1 MAPRPYGV
9 LLVSF
14 SRHSHQ
20 SSFVPLYQAH
30 PRTRIVAVADEDG
43 EIDESLRQV
52 NRRWARDLGVPYLP
66 AVEDGLRRDD
76 VDIVSVAHEIERR
89 ADLAVRAA
97 AAGKHLWIDKFMGA
111 AIDECDAVVAAVAD
125 SGVRAIVPSFHYGS
139 LVGHALEALRRD
151 PVGELL
157 GVHVDAMFSK
167 GWPRPIAAEDRRP
180 FRPPG
185 RWKFDE
191 VKRELLT
198 VGSYAVG
205 LVQACLDRP
214 VTRVAGHGGAFF
226 FPEHARTG
234 TDDFGTLTMSDAAG
248 RPATICGGRI
258 GVATHPAGGPLRAVL
273 VGSRGTLTIDAKR
286 PAAQAF
292 LRPEI
297 VETRYEPDADDWMQ
311 WASGPPVLNPSLS
324 GDAAG
329 LAAGLEE
336 FVTALDEDRDPSW
349 PVARAR
355 DNMEILLAGY
365 RSICEAGA
373 VVDLPLPRTGA

>member
-1 MAPRPYGV
+1 MTRPYGV

-20 SSFVPLYQAH
+20 TSFVPLYQAH
-30 PRTRIVAVADEDG
+30 PRTRIVAVADDDG
-43 EIDESLRQV
+43 EIDEPLRQV
-52 NRRWARDLGVPYLP
+52 NRRWARELGVPYLP
-66 AVEDGLRRDD
+66 AVEDGLRRGD
-76 VDIVSVAHEIERR
+76 VDIVSIAHEIERR
-89 ADLAVRAA
+89 SDFAVRAA
-97 AAGKHLWIDKFMGA
+97 GAGKHLWIDKFMGA
-111 AIDECDAVVAAVAD
+111 TVDECDAVVDAVAAA
-125 SGVRAIVPSFHYGS
+125 GVRALVPSFHYGS
-139 LVGHALEALRRD
+139 LVSHALQALRDD

-167 GWPRPIAAEDRRP
+167 GWPRPIADEERRP
-180 FRPPG
+180 FRPAG

-205 LVQACLDRP
+205 LVQACLDQP
-214 VTRVAGHGGAFF
+214 VARVAGHGGAFF

-234 TDDFGTLTMSDAAG
+234 TEDFGTLAMSDAAG
-248 RPATICGGRI
+248 RSATICGGRI

-273 VGSRGTLTIDAKR
+273 VGSRGTVSIDAKR

-297 VETRYEPDADDWMQ
+297 VATRYEPNPEDWMQ
-311 WASGPPVLNPSLS
+311 WASGPPVLQPSLAP
-324 GDAAG
+324 DTAG

-336 FVTALDEDRDPSW
+336 LVSALDEDREPSY
-349 PVARAR
+349 PVSRAR

-365 RSICEAGA
+365 RSICEGGA
-373 VVDLPLPRTGA
+373 VVDLPLARGKA

>member
-1 MAPRPYGV
+1 MTRPYGV

-20 SSFVPLYQAH
+20 TSFVPLYQAH
-30 PRTRIVAVADEDG
+30 PRTRIVAVADDDG
-43 EIDESLRQV
+43 EIDEPLRQV
-52 NRRWARDLGVPYLP
+52 NRRWARELGVPYLP
-66 AVEDGLRRDD
+66 TVEDGLRRGD
-76 VDIVSVAHEIERR
+76 VDIVSIAHEIERR
-89 ADLAVRAA
+89 SDFAVRAA
-97 AAGKHLWIDKFMGA
+97 GAGKHLWIDKFMGA
-111 AIDECDAVVAAVAD
+111 TVDECDAVVDAVAAA
-125 SGVRAIVPSFHYGS
+125 GVRALVPSFHYGS
-139 LVGHALEALRRD
+139 LVSHALQALRDD

-167 GWPRPIAAEDRRP
+167 GWPRPIADEERRP
-180 FRPPG
+180 FRPAG

-205 LVQACLDRP
+205 LVQACLDQP
-214 VTRVAGHGGAFF
+214 VARVAGHGGAFF

-234 TDDFGTLTMSDAAG
+234 TEDFGTLAMSDAAG
-248 RPATICGGRI
+248 RCATICGGRI

-273 VGSRGTLTIDAKR
+273 VGSRGTVSIDAKR

-297 VETRYEPDADDWMQ
+297 VATRYEPNPEDWMQ
-311 WASGPPVLNPSLS
+311 WASGPPVLQPSLAP
-324 GDAAG
+324 DTAG

-336 FVTALDEDRDPSW
+336 LVSALDEDREPSY
-349 PVARAR
+349 PVSRAR

-365 RSICEAGA
+365 RSICEGGA
-373 VVDLPLPRTGA
+373 VVDLPLARGKA

>member
-1 MAPRPYGV
+1 MADRSYGV

-43 EIDESLRQV
+43 DIDETLRQV

-66 AVEDGLRRDD
+66 RVEDGLRRED
-76 VDIVSVAHEIERR
+76 VDIVSLAHEIERR
-89 ADLAVRAA
+89 ADLAVRACR
-97 AAGKHLWIDKFMGA
+97 AGKHLWIDKFMGA
-111 AIDECDAVVAAVAD
+111 TIDECDAVVAAVTA
-125 SGVRAIVPSFHYGS
+125 SGGRAIVPSFHYGS
-139 LVGHALEALRRD
+139 LVRRALEALRRD
-151 PVGELL
+151 PIGELL

-167 GWPRPIAAEDRRP
+167 GWPRPIAGPDRRP
-180 FRPPG
+180 FRPAG

-205 LVQACLDRP
+205 LVQACLDQP
-214 VTRVAGHGGAFF
+214 VARVVGHGGAFF

-234 TDDFGTLTMSDAAG
+234 TEDFGTLTMSDAAG
-248 RPATICGGRI
+248 RTATICGGRI
-258 GVATHPAGGPLRAVL
+258 GVATHPAGGPSRAFL

-286 PAAQAF
+286 PAVQVF

-297 VETRYEPDADDWMQ
+297 AEARYEPDPDDWMQ
-311 WASGPPVLNPSLS
+311 WASGPPVLNPSL
-324 GDAAG
+324 DADPAG

-336 FVTALDEDRDPSW
+336 FVSALDEDRDPSY

-365 RSICEAGA
+365 QSISEGGA
-373 VVDLPLPRTGA
+373 VVDLPLTRRTA

>member
-1 MAPRPYGV
+1 MTRPYGV

-20 SSFVPLYQAH
+20 TSFVPLYQAH
-30 PRTRIVAVADEDG
+30 PRTRIVAVADDDG
-43 EIDESLRQV
+43 EIDEPLRQV
-52 NRRWARDLGVPYLP
+52 NRRWARELGVPYLP
-66 AVEDGLRRDD
+66 SVEDGLRRGD
-76 VDIVSVAHEIERR
+76 VDIVSIAHEIERR
-89 ADLAVRAA
+89 SDFAVRAA
-97 AAGKHLWIDKFMGA
+97 GAGKHLWIDKFMGA
-111 AIDECDAVVAAVAD
+111 TVDECDAVVDAVAAA
-125 SGVRAIVPSFHYGS
+125 GVRALVPSFHYGS
-139 LVGHALEALRRD
+139 LVSHALQALRDD

-167 GWPRPIAAEDRRP
+167 GWPRPIADQERRP
-180 FRPPG
+180 FRPAG

-205 LVQACLDRP
+205 LVQACLDQP
-214 VTRVAGHGGAFF
+214 VARVAGHGGAFF

-234 TDDFGTLTMSDAAG
+234 TEDFGTLAMSDAAG
-248 RPATICGGRI
+248 RSATICGGRI

-297 VETRYEPDADDWMQ
+297 VATRSEPTPEDWMQ
-311 WASGPPVLNPSLS
+311 WASGPPVLQPSLAP
-324 GDAAG
+324 DTAG

-336 FVTALDEDRDPSW
+336 LVSALDEDREPSY
-349 PVARAR
+349 PVSRAR

-365 RSICEAGA
+365 RSICEGGA
-373 VVDLPLPRTGA
+373 VVDLPLARGKA

>member
-1 MAPRPYGV
+1 MTRPYGV

-20 SSFVPLYQAH
+20 TSFVPLYQAH
-30 PRTRIVAVADEDG
+30 PRTRIVAVADDDG
-43 EIDESLRQV
+43 EIDEPLRQV
-52 NRRWARDLGVPYLP
+52 NRRWARELGVPYLP
-66 AVEDGLRRDD
+66 TVEDGLRRGD
-76 VDIVSVAHEIERR
+76 VDIVSIAHEIERR
-89 ADLAVRAA
+89 SDFAVRAA
-97 AAGKHLWIDKFMGA
+97 GAGKHLWIDKFMGA
-111 AIDECDAVVAAVAD
+111 TVDECDAVVDAVAAA
-125 SGVRAIVPSFHYGS
+125 GVRALVPSFHYGS
-139 LVGHALEALRRD
+139 LVSHALQALRDD

-167 GWPRPIAAEDRRP
+167 GWPRPIADEERRP
-180 FRPPG
+180 FRPAG

-205 LVQACLDRP
+205 LVQACLDQP
-214 VTRVAGHGGAFF
+214 VARVAGHGGAFF

-234 TDDFGTLTMSDAAG
+234 TEDFGTLAMSDAAG
-248 RPATICGGRI
+248 RSATICGGRI

-273 VGSRGTLTIDAKR
+273 VGSRGTVTIDAKR

-297 VETRYEPDADDWMQ
+297 VATRYEPNPEDWMQ
-311 WASGPPVLNPSLS
+311 WASGPPVLQPSLAP
-324 GDAAG
+324 DTAG
-329 LAAGLEE
+329 LAAGLAEL
-336 FVTALDEDRDPSW
+336 VSALDEDREPSY
-349 PVARAR
+349 PVSRAR

-365 RSICEAGA
+365 RSICEGGA
-373 VVDLPLPRTGA
+373 VVDLPLARGKA

>member
-1 MAPRPYGV
+1 MSAPPYGV

-43 EIDESLRQV
+43 EIDEPLRQV

-66 AVEDGLRRDD
+66 RVEDGLRRED
-76 VDIVSVAHEIERR
+76 VDIVSIAHEIERR
-89 ADLAVRAA
+89 SGLAVRAA

-111 AIDECDAVVAAVAD
+111 DIDECDAVVAAVAD
-125 SGVRAIVPSFHYGS
+125 SGTRAIVPSFHYGS
-139 LVGHALEALRRD
+139 FVGHALQALRTD

-167 GWPRPIAAEDRRP
+167 GWPRPIADEDRRP
-180 FRPPG
+180 FRPAG

-198 VGSYAVG
+198 VGAYAVG
-205 LVQACLDRP
+205 LLQACLDRP

-234 TDDFGTLTMSDAAG
+234 TDDFGTLVMSDAAG

-258 GVATHPAGGPLRAVL
+258 GVATHPAGGPLRALPRRYPGDPRHRRQEARGPGLPAPRDPGDPVRA
-273 VGSRGTLTIDAKR
+273 GSR
-286 PAAQAF
+286 
-292 LRPEI
+292 
-297 VETRYEPDADDWMQ
+297 
-311 WASGPPVLNPSLS
+311 
-324 GDAAG
+324 
-329 LAAGLEE
+329 
-336 FVTALDEDRDPSW
+336 
-349 PVARAR
+349 
-355 DNMEILLAGY
+355 
-365 RSICEAGA
+365 
-373 VVDLPLPRTGA
+373 

>member
-1 MAPRPYGV
+1 M
-9 LLVSF
+9 
-14 SRHSHQ
+14 
-20 SSFVPLYQAH
+20 
-30 PRTRIVAVADEDG
+30 
-43 EIDESLRQV
+43 

-66 AVEDGLRRDD
+66 TVEDGLRRDD
-76 VDIVSVAHEIERR
+76 VEIVSIAHEIERR
-89 ADLAVRAA
+89 SGLAVRGAG
-97 AAGKHLWIDKFMGA
+97 AGKHLWIDKFMGA
-111 AIDECDAVVAAVAD
+111 TVDECDAVVDAVAAA
-125 SGVRAIVPSFHYGS
+125 GVRALVPSFHYGS
-139 LVGHALEALRRD
+139 LVSHALQALRND

-167 GWPRPIAAEDRRP
+167 GWPRPIADEDRRP
-180 FRPPG
+180 FRPAG

-205 LVQACLDRP
+205 LVQACLDQP
-214 VTRVAGHGGAFF
+214 VARVVGHGGAFF

-234 TDDFGTLTMSDAAG
+234 TEDFGTLSMSDAAG
-248 RPATICGGRI
+248 RSATICGGRI
-258 GVATHPAGGPLRAVL
+258 GVASHPAGGPLRAFL

-297 VETRYEPDADDWMQ
+297 VATRYEPNPEDWMQ

-324 GDAAG
+324 PDSAG
-329 LAAGLEE
+329 LAAGLDEL
-336 FVTALDEDRDPSW
+336 VSALDEDREPSY

-365 RSICEAGA
+365 QSICEGGA
-373 VVDLPLPRTGA
+373 VVDLPLARGRA

>member
-1 MAPRPYGV
+1 MTRPYGV

-20 SSFVPLYQAH
+20 TSFVPLYQAH
-30 PRTRIVAVADEDG
+30 PRTRIVAVADEDR
-43 EIDESLRQV
+43 EIDEPLRRV
-52 NRRWARDLGVPYLP
+52 NRRWARELGVPYLP
-66 AVEDGLRRDD
+66 TVEDGLRRGD
-76 VDIVSVAHEIERR
+76 VDIVSIAHEIERR
-89 ADLAVRAA
+89 SDFAVRAA
-97 AAGKHLWIDKFMGA
+97 GAGKHLWIDKFMGA
-111 AIDECDAVVAAVAD
+111 TVDECDAVVDAVAAA
-125 SGVRAIVPSFHYGS
+125 GVRALVPSFHYGS
-139 LVGHALEALRRD
+139 LVSHALQALRDD

-167 GWPRPIAAEDRRP
+167 GWPRPIADEERRP
-180 FRPPG
+180 FRPAG

-205 LVQACLDRP
+205 LVQACLDQP
-214 VTRVAGHGGAFF
+214 VARVAGHGGAFF

-234 TDDFGTLTMSDAAG
+234 TEDFGTLAMSDAAG
-248 RPATICGGRI
+248 RSATICGGRI
-258 GVATHPAGGPLRAVL
+258 GVATHPAGGPSRAVL
-273 VGSRGTLTIDAKR
+273 VGSRGTVSIDAKR

-297 VETRYEPDADDWMQ
+297 VATRYEPNPEDWMQ
-311 WASGPPVLNPSLS
+311 WASGPPVLQPSLAP
-324 GDAAG
+324 DTAG

-336 FVTALDEDRDPSW
+336 LVSALDEDREPSY

-365 RSICEAGA
+365 RSICEGGA
-373 VVDLPLPRTGA
+373 VVDLPLARGKA

>member
-1 MAPRPYGV
+1 MTRPYGV

-20 SSFVPLYQAH
+20 TSFVPLYQAH
-30 PRTRIVAVADEDG
+30 PRTRIVAVADDDG
-43 EIDESLRQV
+43 EIDEPLRQV
-52 NRRWARDLGVPYLP
+52 NRRWARELGVPYLP
-66 AVEDGLRRDD
+66 TVEDGLRRGD
-76 VDIVSVAHEIERR
+76 VDIVSIAHEIERR
-89 ADLAVRAA
+89 SDFAVRAA
-97 AAGKHLWIDKFMGA
+97 GAGKHLWIDKFMGA
-111 AIDECDAVVAAVAD
+111 TVDECDAVVDAVAAA
-125 SGVRAIVPSFHYGS
+125 GVRALVPSFHYGS
-139 LVGHALEALRRD
+139 LVSHALQALRDD

-167 GWPRPIAAEDRRP
+167 GWPRPIADQERRP
-180 FRPPG
+180 FRPAG

-205 LVQACLDRP
+205 LVQACLDQP
-214 VTRVAGHGGAFF
+214 VARVAGHGGAFF

-234 TDDFGTLTMSDAAG
+234 TEDFGTLAMSDAAG
-248 RPATICGGRI
+248 RSATICGGRI

-273 VGSRGTLTIDAKR
+273 VGSRGTVSIDAKR

-297 VETRYEPDADDWMQ
+297 VATRYEPNPEDWMQ
-311 WASGPPVLNPSLS
+311 WASGPPVLQPSLAP
-324 GDAAG
+324 DTAG
-329 LAAGLEE
+329 LAAGLAEL
-336 FVTALDEDRDPSW
+336 VSALDEDREPSY
-349 PVARAR
+349 PVSRAR

-365 RSICEAGA
+365 RSICEGGA
-373 VVDLPLPRTGA
+373 VVDLPLARGKA

>member
-1 MAPRPYGV
+1 MTRPYGV

-20 SSFVPLYQAH
+20 TSFVPLYQAH
-30 PRTRIVAVADEDG
+30 PRTRIVAVADDDG
-43 EIDESLRQV
+43 EIDEPLRQV
-52 NRRWARDLGVPYLP
+52 NRRWARELGVPYLP
-66 AVEDGLRRDD
+66 TVEDGLRRGD
-76 VDIVSVAHEIERR
+76 VDIVSIAHEIERR
-89 ADLAVRAA
+89 SDFAVRAA
-97 AAGKHLWIDKFMGA
+97 GAGKHLWIDKFMGA
-111 AIDECDAVVAAVAD
+111 TVDECDAVVDAVAAA
-125 SGVRAIVPSFHYGS
+125 GVRALVPSFHYGS
-139 LVGHALEALRRD
+139 LVSHALQALRDD

-167 GWPRPIAAEDRRP
+167 GWPRPIADEERRP
-180 FRPPG
+180 FRPAG

-205 LVQACLDRP
+205 LVQACLDQP
-214 VTRVAGHGGAFF
+214 VARVAGHGGAFF

-234 TDDFGTLTMSDAAG
+234 TEDFGTLAMSDAAG
-248 RPATICGGRI
+248 RSATICGGRI

-273 VGSRGTLTIDAKR
+273 VGSRGTVSIDAKR

-297 VETRYEPDADDWMQ
+297 VATRYEPNPEDWMQ
-311 WASGPPVLNPSLS
+311 WASGPPVLQPSLAP
-324 GDAAG
+324 DPAG

-336 FVTALDEDRDPSW
+336 LVSALDEDREPSY
-349 PVARAR
+349 PVSRAR

-365 RSICEAGA
+365 RSICEGGA
-373 VVDLPLPRTGA
+373 VVDLPLARGRA